1 MIIEG
6 ECTMELQLDRD
17 IFEEIEDVLG
27 PMGWTAEEYLEA
39 IVLFLANPA
48 NEEIIAAH
56 VAQWRRDG
64 LIP

>member
-1 MIIEG
+1 MIMEG

-17 IFEEIEDVLG
+17 LFEEIEDVLG

-39 IVLFLANPA
+39 IIAFLANPA
-48 NEEIIAAH
+48 NEAIIAAQ
-56 VAQWRRDG
+56 VAQWRREG

>member
-1 MIIEG
+1 MIMEA

-17 IFEEIEDVLG
+17 FYEEIEDILG

-48 NEEIIAAH
+48 NKAIIVAQ